1 MRASMPIA
9 AAALAALLAG
19 CSATPNS
26 GSSATKF
33 KGAGQQ
39 AAQTIEDLQTDGQNR
54 DQAKICKDLLANA
67 LKARLGGN
75 CQKVVEAAIKDTDSF
90 DLTVTD
96 VTVNGPSATATVRAK
111 RGKASAEVDKVGL
124 VREGGRWKISSLS

>member
-9 AAALAALLAG
+9 AAVLAVLVAG
-19 CSATPNS
+19 CAAPNS
-26 GSSATKF
+26 GNSATKF
-33 KGAGQQ
+33 KGAQQQ
-39 AAQTIEDLQTDGQNR
+39 AAQTIEDLQSAGQSS

-75 CQKVVEAAIKDTDSF
+75 CQRVIKAAIKDTDSF

-96 VTVNGPSATATVRAK
+96 VTVNGANATATVRAK
-111 RGKASAEVDKVGL
+111 RGKSAAEVDKVGL
-124 VREGGRWKISSLS
+124 VREGGRWKISSLG